1 MQSHL
6 LAKYIIRGVMKKDV
20 AKDKRNMK
28 SIFNVVSV
36 FALLP
41 ETGPPALT
49 VFFMAWNELLNQAP

>member
-1 MQSHL
+1 
-6 LAKYIIRGVMKKDV
+6 MKKDV

-49 VFFMAWNELLNQAP
+49 VFFKAWNELLNQAP